1 MNRRRWKLDEVIASP
16 PVAVAE
22 VSQAVILP
30 SVGPASRTRDTGRNS
45 LAFRLSNPP
54 ERRL

>member
-30 SVGPASRTRDTGRNS
+30 SVGPASPTRDTGRNS
-45 LAFRLSNPP
+45 LAFRLFKPP